1 LFVSFTSYPPF
12 PFSLANAYRQSSL
25 HPYLSLSLS
34 LCVSIG
40 VVAGQF
46 VEMGQQLAVVEAMKM
61 QVRQPPFPSRS
72 PLAFAPL
79 LSSLLFSSLLVSSL
93 LSYSI
98 LILS

>member
-1 LFVSFTSYPPF
+1 MHV
-12 PFSLANAYRQSSL
+12 AN
-25 HPYLSLSLS
+25 HPSIPISLS
-34 LCVSIG
+34 VSIG

-72 PLAFAPL
+72 PAPLAFAP
-79 LSSLLFSSLLVSSL
+79 L

-98 LILS
+98 LILP